1 MDTLHTLQSQPTLI
15 IPLMIVAVKKKKKT
29 DADDTSLMN
38 DVDELALDYMAS
50 GTRQRVQTIKAIS
63 NQQWNQ
69 NSKGQTLL
77 QMNTRGI
84 IDPSKKPKATV
95 HSVPAI
101 HGNKWRLPI
110 IYTNNNVQVPLKTKE
125 PASEGQQ

>member
-1 MDTLHTLQSQPTLI
+1 MDTLHTLKSQPMLI
-15 IPLMIVAVKKKKKT
+15 IPLMIVAVKKKKKKT

-84 IDPSKKPKATV
+84 IDPPIKETKSNSSLCPSNPWKQMKAA
-95 HSVPAI
+95 H
-101 HGNKWRLPI
+101 HLNK
-110 IYTNNNVQVPLKTKE
+110 Q
-125 PASEGQQ
+125 